1 MDNNFDVIFFIHPK
15 GCLKWTIIIV
25 CIISDVIGA
34 ILAAT
39 DIGVGEC
46 IAKQVHALYN
56 NYRIQP
62 NLSLRANE

>member
-46 IAKQVHALYN
+46 IAKQVHY
-56 NYRIQP
+56 IIIIEF
-62 NLSLRANE
+62 SLTYKFARANE